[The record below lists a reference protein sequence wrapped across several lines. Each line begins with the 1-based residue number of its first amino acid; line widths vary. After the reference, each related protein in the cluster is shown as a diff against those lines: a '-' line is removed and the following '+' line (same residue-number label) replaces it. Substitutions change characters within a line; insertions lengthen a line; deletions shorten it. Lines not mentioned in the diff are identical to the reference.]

1 MTQGYFITGTDTGIG
16 KTYISVALLNQLS
29 KTGLKVAGM
38 KPVASGCE
46 KTAHGLRNDDALRLI
61 AASSIELDYS
71 LVNPFAFEQPV
82 APHIAAQH
90 SGVCIDKHVIQTS
103 FLSISQQVDS
113 VIVEGVG
120 GWSVPIN
127 DTETMP
133 DVAQA
138 LGLPVMLV
146 VGIRLGCINHAL
158 LTVAAIEKSGLPFV
172 GWIANRIDK
181 QCLIADENIKALEQ
195 RIKVPL
201 MADVVWRDAGGETG
215 EISWGECGLPGF

>member
-1 MTQGYFITGTDTGIG
+1 
-16 KTYISVALLNQLS
+16 
-29 KTGLKVAGM
+29 M

-46 KTAHGLRNDDALRLI
+46 NTAHGLRNDDAARLI
-61 AASSIELDYS
+61 AASSVELDYS

-82 APHIAAQH
+82 APHLAAQH
-90 SGVCIDKHVIQTS
+90 SELCIDKNKIQAS
-103 FLSISQQVDS
+103 FRSISQQVDA

-127 DTETMP
+127 DTETMA

-138 LGLPVMLV
+138 IGLPVILV

-158 LTVAAIEKSGLPFV
+158 LTVAAIEKSGLPFA

-181 QCLIADENIKALEQ
+181 QCLIAEENIKALEQ
-195 RIKVPL
+195 RIDVPL
-201 MADVVWRDAGGETG
+201 MADVDWMEGGSKTG
-215 EISWGECGLPGF
+215 EIDWRECGLPGF